1 MKSPLAWTL
10 LVNISV
16 TFEPPYKELRGTDNR
31 SRNRVERRAVSPS
44 KARDFHRKARTTM
57 ARDAPRL
64 HRVAHLGTGPR
75 ASDSLVSP
83 WHQSL
88 SLCLWR
94 ASRSYNAAD
103 PRIAQRTL
111 EEKKADDFRRD
122 FRNHRARNA
131 IVPLIPLPL
140 SRREPTRNRVKAKF

>member
-1 MKSPLAWTL
+1 MKSPFAWTL

-16 TFEPPYKELRGTDNR
+16 TFEPPYKELRGTDSR

-44 KARDFHRKARTTM
+44 KARDFHRKAWTTM

-94 ASRSYNAAD
+94 ASHSYNAAG

-111 EEKKADDFRRD
+111 EEKKADNFRRD